1 VGFSLTLRQIE
12 IWLMRLIADRTAEAG
27 PKVASRRFA
36 GVAVA
41 KLEQELENAGLVLF
55 MQDRLQNR

>member
-1 VGFSLTLRQIE
+1 
-12 IWLMRLIADRTAEAG
+12 MRLIADRTAEAG